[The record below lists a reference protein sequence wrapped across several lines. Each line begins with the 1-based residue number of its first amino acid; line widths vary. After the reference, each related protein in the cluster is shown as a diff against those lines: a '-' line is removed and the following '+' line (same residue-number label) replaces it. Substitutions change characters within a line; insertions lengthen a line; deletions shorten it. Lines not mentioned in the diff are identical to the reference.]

1 MALYTSTAFPNPV
14 IRLSTGL
21 LPQYLFGSFDSH
33 TIPFRFA
40 VNHMAL
46 AGNVVTATVAL
57 VDGGGGQ
64 GGTVGALGNNPMP
77 VVGATMGVRGTKTDG
92 GALNLDPVTV
102 TGVSLNAQ
110 GVGTLTFA
118 GPSGTQATTADIGE
132 IQVLPYEY
140 PDQVVSG
147 SASAPVALAFTPD
160 ESDNSRCLF
169 AEATWS
175 GTMPSAATVVLEVA
189 NVNRDGRYYVAA
201 NNYGCST
208 TGVVVS
214 SDALATIAG
223 SAVTQNGAE
232 YSFLMAKFVRAK
244 VLSMTGGDG
253 TTGLVCTIF
262 A

>member
-1 MALYTSTAFPNPV
+1 MALYVKSAFPKPV
-14 IRLSTGL
+14 VRISTGL

-40 VNHMAL
+40 INHMAL
-46 AGNVVTATVAL
+46 ASNVVTATVAL
-57 VDGGGGQ
+57 VGGGGGQ
-64 GGTVGALGNNPMP
+64 GGAGGALVNNPMP
-77 VVGATMGVRGTKTDG
+77 VVGSTMGVRGTTTDS

-102 TGVSLNAQ
+102 TGVSLNAN
-110 GVGTLTFA
+110 GVGTLTYA
-118 GPSGTQATTADIGE
+118 GPAGTQVTTADKGE

-140 PDQVVSG
+140 PDIVVSG

-169 AEATWS
+169 AEANWS

-189 NVNRDGRYYVAA
+189 NVDQDGRYYVAA
-201 NNYGCST
+201 NNYGCSAS
-208 TGVVVS
+208 GIVAS

-223 SAVTQNGAE
+223 SSVTQNGAE

-244 VLSMTGGDG
+244 VLSMTGGDSS
-253 TTGLVCTIF
+253 TGLVVSIF
-262 A
+262 C